1 MINYYSSYL
10 SFVGKVW
17 NAGNGEELHS
27 FKHKHIVKSVS
38 FDEDSNYL
46 ITGSNE
52 KLIRVFD
59 LSQPNSAPQ
68 VYTGHG
74 GAVKRA
80 LFCRNDKYIVS
91 VAEDKTLRLWDRS
104 IGQEVQR
111 IEFSAHPNSIELSS
125 DYNILTVTHGNCV
138 SFLETDTLKKMK
150 EITVPTNV
158 ATASLHP
165 DKHIFVCGGED
176 FKMYKY
182 DYITGNEIGKMPCRD
197 LTLNPY
203 SKLLS
208 FLQNRSK
215 DISDQFMRSASVR
228 MGNCMPA
235 ALKMVRCVCGKQPL
249 AKRMA
254 CGNAPNQAKR
264 IIRLVLPGKCPLTNH
279 GSTLIRSQL
288 LTLIGRNL

>member
-1 MINYYSSYL
+1 MILIFNRCL
-10 SFVGKVW
+10 TRFIFTGKVW

-38 FDEDSNYL
+38 FDQNSNYL

-59 LSQPNSAPQ
+59 LSQPNASPQ
-68 VYTGHG
+68 VYAGHG

-182 DYITGNEIGKMPCRD
+182 DYITGNEIGKGAR
-197 LTLNPY
+197 
-203 SKLLS
+203 
-208 FLQNRSK
+208 
-215 DISDQFMRSASVR
+215 IST
-228 MGNCMPA
+228 
-235 ALKMVRCVCGKQPL
+235 
-249 AKRMA
+249 
-254 CGNAPNQAKR
+254 KR
-264 IIRLVLPGKCPLTNH
+264 IESVGEASFSFSIHRIVQRTFRARSRCQLQSGWTALV
-279 GSTLIRSQL
+279 QWF
-288 LTLIGRNL
+288 

>member
-1 MINYYSSYL
+1 MHFTYINI
-10 SFVGKVW
+10 FTGKVW

-38 FDEDSNYL
+38 FDQDSNYL

-59 LSQPNSAPQ
+59 LSQPNSSPQ

-80 LFCRNDKYIVS
+80 LFCRNDKYVVS

-182 DYITGNEIGKMPCRD
+182 DYITGNEIGKMRAQIEYVNAFNVEQFVCNHVTFVVCRIVQRAFW
-197 LTLNPY
+197 TC
-203 SKLLS
+203 S
-208 FLQNRSK
+208 
-215 DISDQFMRSASVR
+215 
-228 MGNCMPA
+228 
-235 ALKMVRCVCGKQPL
+235 CG
-249 AKRMA
+249 
-254 CGNAPNQAKR
+254 
-264 IIRLVLPGKCPLTNH
+264 
-279 GSTLIRSQL
+279 
-288 LTLIGRNL
+288 